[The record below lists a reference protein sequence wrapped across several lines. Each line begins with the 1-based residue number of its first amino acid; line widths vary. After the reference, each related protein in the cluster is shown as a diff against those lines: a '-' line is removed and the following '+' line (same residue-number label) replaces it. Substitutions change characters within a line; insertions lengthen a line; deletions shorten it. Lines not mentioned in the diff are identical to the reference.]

1 MSDSF
6 VARASRT
13 LDGATLFAKNSD
25 RRGRECQPFVQL
37 PAAFHPRG
45 SRLRCTHLDIDQVAE
60 TYRVMG
66 HSPVWCWGFE
76 QGVNEFGVAIGNQAT
91 WSCEALEQ
99 QAGLLGSD
107 LVRLGLERGRD
118 AREALEVIAT
128 LVESHGQGGSAF
140 AAEGDGGCQNSF
152 AIADG
157 RSAWV
162 LETTA
167 RRWAARSVEGARLTN
182 ALTLGDDWEIGSR
195 DLERHAAQ
203 DGHWSGAGRL
213 DFRAA
218 YGRRDELAFLIERR
232 VEAGERLLAGPPLS
246 VESLKTWLRDH
257 GRRPEPPRPSLDP
270 SDPDRYSIC
279 MHADPVS
286 TTTASLVA
294 RLPEA
299 SCGDPWSVWISF
311 ATPCTGIFIP
321 VYLEG
326 VLPPSLAASGG
337 DSRSGSTSE
346 ATSEAA
352 SGAMPA
358 SRSRS
363 IWESMRTLQEK
374 AAKDYDRSLPIL
386 REEWAKLVSRIEAD
400 RIQAES
406 EAIALGE
413 VDRRDARADVLTG
426 FMARTTDRV
435 IEESTRLG
443 RLVGARR

>member
-1 MSDSF
+1 MSDSL

-25 RRGRECQPFVQL
+25 RRGRESQPFVQL

-45 SRLRCTHLDIDQVAE
+45 SRLRCTHLEIDQVAE

-91 WSCEALEQ
+91 WSCEPLEQ

-128 LVESHGQGGSAF
+128 LIESHGQGGSAF

-182 ALTLGDDWEIGSR
+182 ALTLGDDWEIASR

-203 DGHWSGAGRL
+203 DGHWSGSGRL

-232 VEAGERLLAGPPLS
+232 VEAGERLLAGPPIT
-246 VESLKTWLRDH
+246 VESLKAWLRDH
-257 GRRPEPPRPSLDP
+257 GHRPGPPPTSLDP

-299 SCGDPWSVWISF
+299 SCGDPWPVWISF
-311 ATPCTGIFIP
+311 ATPCTGIFMP

-326 VLPPSLAASGG
+326 VLPPALAVSDGDPGSGASPKATPG
-337 DSRSGSTSE
+337 
-346 ATSEAA
+346 ATS
-352 SGAMPA
+352 SP
-358 SRSRS
+358 RSRS
-363 IWESMRTLQEK
+363 IWESMRALQEQ
-374 AAKDYDRSLPIL
+374 AAIDYGRSLPIL

-400 RIQAES
+400 RIETEA

-435 IEESTRLG
+435 IEESTRLVVVVG
-443 RLVGARR
+443 RIGAGR

>member
-25 RRGRECQPFVQL
+25 RRGRESQPFVQL

-45 SRLRCTHLDIDQVAE
+45 SRLRCTHLEIDQVAE

-76 QGVNEFGVAIGNQAT
+76 QGVNELGVAIGNQAT
-91 WSCEALEQ
+91 WSCEPLEQ
-99 QAGLLGSD
+99 QPGLLGSD

-167 RRWAARSVEGARLTN
+167 RRWAARSVESARLTN
-182 ALTLGDDWEIGSR
+182 ALTLGDDWEFGSR

-203 DGHWSGAGRL
+203 DGHWSGVGRL

-232 VEAGERLLAGPPLS
+232 VEASERLLAGPPIA

-257 GRRPEPPRPSLDP
+257 GRRPEPPRSCLDP

-286 TTTASLVA
+286 TTTASLVV
-294 RLPEA
+294 RLPD
-299 SCGDPWSVWISF
+299 SSDGDPWPVWISF
-311 ATPCTGIFIP
+311 ATPCTGIFMP
-321 VYLEG
+321 VYLDG

-337 DSRSGSTSE
+337 AFRSGATSE
-346 ATSEAA
+346 ATPRTISD
-352 SGAMPA
+352 SNPRPQT
-358 SRSRS
+358 RSV
-363 IWESMRTLQEK
+363 WESMRTLQEQ

-386 REEWAKLVSRIEAD
+386 RAEWAELASRIETD
-400 RIQAES
+400 RMQAEA
-406 EAIALGE
+406 EAIALGA
-413 VDRRDARADVLTG
+413 VDRRQARADVLSA
-426 FMARTTDRV
+426 FMARTTSRV
-435 IEESTRLG
+435 MEESR
-443 RLVGARR
+443 RLVRLIGSRR